1 MTVLGLVGTVH
12 AVPVELTRTNVGKVG
27 VAYLVRPLAQRD
39 ARRLDLVLRAI
50 EETEIDAAGILGEDR
65 EVDAFTVPG
74 RTERIRISRPY
85 PNPTLTHRELVASC
99 RGRAYESPWLLRS

>member
-39 ARRLDLVLRAI
+39 ARRLDSVLRAI
-50 EETEIDAAGILGEDR
+50 EETEIDAAGVLGEDR

-74 RTERIRISRPY
+74 RNERIRLYQPY
-85 PNPTLTHRELVASC
+85 QTPPIRHRQHVAS
-99 RGRAYESPWLLRS
+99 